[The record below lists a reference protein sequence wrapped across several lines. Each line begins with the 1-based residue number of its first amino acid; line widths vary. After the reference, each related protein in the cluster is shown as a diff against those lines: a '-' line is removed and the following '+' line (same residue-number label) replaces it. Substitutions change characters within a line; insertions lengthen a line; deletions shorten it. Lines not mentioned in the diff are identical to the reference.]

1 MNNNSSKDVY
11 LEGVFESNARGFG
24 FVSVDG
30 MDRDLFIPPD
40 RTGGAFYHD
49 TVQVRLLPERERNSA
64 PIGKGERRQE
74 AEVTR
79 ILERGTK
86 SLVGTYTRENKAGYV
101 TPDNGKIH
109 ADIFVSRQDS
119 MGAVNGHKVVVKI
132 TDYGSPNKPVQG
144 RITEILGHMDDPGVD
159 ILSIIRAYDLPGEFP
174 DDVKEEVSHIPD
186 HVDVKADQDTAAKG
200 REDWRKVPT
209 VTVDGPDTKDIDDAI
224 SVEKTKTGYRLGVHI
239 ADVAQYVKEG
249 SPLDKE
255 ALNRATSIY
264 LVDRVI
270 PMLPHELSN
279 GICSLNQGEDRYAL
293 SCIMDFDE
301 KANLVDSR
309 VVETIIKS
317 DAKLSYPGVMKLFE
331 EKDDSEIENALK
343 MQGYTATKTRA
354 LELCRMLRRGLKL
367 AKMLEQKR
375 AERGSIDFD
384 FQESEIILD
393 ENGKPLDIRLH
404 ESNDATQMIENFMI
418 AANETVAKTFCERK
432 IPFVY
437 RTHGQPLEEKIQ
449 GLRTFIG
456 NYGYKLEG
464 SDSEVTPLEI
474 RNLLEKVKGTP
485 EEAMLSTMTL
495 RSMQRAEYTTE
506 CGGHYGL
513 ALKYYCHFTSPIRR
527 YPDTQIHRI
536 IKEYL
541 HGKLDEKRIEHYN
554 EILPF
559 VCKQSSTMERRA
571 DEAERETDKQK
582 KAEYMK
588 ERLGE
593 VYEGKVSGLT
603 GWGMY
608 VELPNT
614 VEGMVPV
621 AEMGDDYYEF
631 DDQNYILKGEHTGK
645 TFELGQTVKVKC
657 AACDIIARTID
668 FAIDGMEPAQNRNR
682 SGKKFDRNGKKPFR
696 QDGGKPKKGNQG
708 GKSFFPMKNGG
719 NGNSRNNGSRSGK
732 GKNNGRGK
740 H

>member
-1 MNNNSSKDVY
+1 MY

-30 MDRDLFIPPD
+30 MEKDLFIPPD

-49 TVQVRLLPERERNSA
+49 TVQVRLLPGYDKNAA

-79 ILERGTK
+79 IIERGTK
-86 SLVGTYTRENKAGYV
+86 TLVGTFTRDRKAGYV

-109 ADIFVSRQDS
+109 ADIFVNRFDS
-119 MGAVNGHKVVVKI
+119 MGAVTGHKVVVTI
-132 TDYGSPNKPVQG
+132 TDYGSPNKPPQG
-144 RITEILGHMDDPGVD
+144 KITEILGHMDDPGVD

-174 DDVKEEVSHIPD
+174 DEVKEEVRHIPD
-186 HVDVKADQDTAAKG
+186 HVDVEADKETAAKG
-200 REDWRKVPT
+200 REDWRKIPT
-209 VTVDGPDTKDIDDAI
+209 VTIDGPDTKDIDDAVSI
-224 SVEKTKTGYRLGVHI
+224 EKTPNGYRLGVHI

-293 SCIMDFDE
+293 SCIMEFDE
-301 KANLVDSR
+301 NGNETDSR
-309 VVETIIKS
+309 VVETIIRS
-317 DAKLSYPGVMKLFE
+317 DAKLSYPGVMKLFN
-331 EKDDSEIENALK
+331 EKDDSEIVHALE
-343 MQGYTATKTRA
+343 MQGYKATKTRA
-354 LELCRMLRRGLKL
+354 LTLCRMLRRGLKL
-367 AKMLEQKR
+367 AKILEKKR
-375 AERGSIDFD
+375 RERGSIDFD

-393 ENGKPLDIRLH
+393 ENGRPVDIRLH
-404 ESNDATQMIENFMI
+404 ESNDATRMIENFMI
-418 AANETVAKTFCERK
+418 AANETVARTFCELK

-437 RTHGQPLEEKIQ
+437 RTHGQPLEEKIS
-449 GLRTFIG
+449 GLKTFIG

-464 SDSEVTPLEI
+464 GNSDVTPKAI
-474 RNLLEKVKGTP
+474 CSLLNSLKGKP
-485 EEAMLSTMTL
+485 EETMITTMTL

-541 HGKLDEKRIEHYN
+541 HGQLDEKRIEHYN
-554 EILPF
+554 GILPY
-559 VCKQSSTMERRA
+559 VCRQSSTMERRA

-621 AEMGDDYYEF
+621 ADMRDDYYDF
-631 DDQNYILKGEHTGK
+631 DEQNYILKGEHTGN
-645 TFELGQTVKVKC
+645 TYELGQTVKVRC
-657 AACDIIARTID
+657 ASCDIIARTID
-668 FAIDGMEPAQNRNR
+668 FAIDGQENLPPK
-682 SGKKFDRNGKKPFR
+682 GR
-696 QDGGKPKKGNQG
+696 QNQG
-708 GKSFFPMKNGG
+708 GGHRDHGRNDHSHADSGRSKKDRGNGSTFFPM
-719 NGNSRNNGSRSGK
+719 RNGSHSGG
-732 GKNNGRGK
+732 GKQNSYSGRGK
-740 H
+740 HHGRGKH